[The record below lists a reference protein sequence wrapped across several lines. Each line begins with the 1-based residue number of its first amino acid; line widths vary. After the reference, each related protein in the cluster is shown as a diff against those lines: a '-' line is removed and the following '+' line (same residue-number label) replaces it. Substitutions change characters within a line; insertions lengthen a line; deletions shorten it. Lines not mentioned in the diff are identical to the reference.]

1 MKKKGYTVAELIFA
15 LIILS
20 IFMIL
25 NISLYVNAL
34 KNVKKAERLADAIN
48 IAINKIEEIH
58 LIEYNDV
65 NEDTYS
71 YEGNDLYTVNVTV
84 TEDTTRKINNNNVFK
99 EVTVTVLYKI
109 AGIEYKI
116 ELTCLKVNNN
126 VIEEIYG
133 NIII

>member
-1 MKKKGYTVAELIFA
+1 MKKKGYTIAELIFA

-48 IAINKIEEIH
+48 IAINKIEEIQ
-58 LIEYNDV
+58 LTEYDDV
-65 NEDTYS
+65 NEDSYF
-71 YEGNDLYTVNVTV
+71 YEGNELYTVNVTV
-84 TEDTTRKINNNNVFK
+84 TEDTTRKINENNVFK

-109 AGIEYKI
+109 LSIYP
-116 ELTCLKVNNN
+116 CN
-126 VIEEIYG
+126 V
-133 NIII
+133 